1 MEKALEQLK
10 AKIEK
15 TLGREMKTP
24 RDFDFLAARIYTL
37 TQTHISSTTLKRMW
51 GYLEKEQNHK
61 PQIFTLNILART
73 AGYKDWESFEK
84 SSEAESDS
92 DFINNECLQA
102 ATLIAG
108 DTIRLTWEPDRTV
121 TIRYEGIDMFTVTES
136 VNSKLSVG
144 DTFHVQY
151 FINGEPLQLFCL
163 VHEGGKPTNYI
174 CGRNGGIAFN
184 LLRRS

>member
-37 TQTHISSTTLKRMW
+37 TKTHISSTTLKRMW

-61 PQIFTLNILART
+61 PQLFTLNILART

-84 SSEAESDS
+84 SSEEKCDS
-92 DFINNECLQA
+92 DFISNECLKA
-102 ATLIAG
+102 SSLIVG
-108 DTIRLTWEPDRTV
+108 DTIRLTWKPNRTV
-121 TIRYEGIDMFTVTES
+121 IIRYEGIDMFTVTES
-136 VNSKLSVG
+136 MNSKLSVG
-144 DTFHVQY
+144 DSFHVSY

-163 VHEGGKPTNYI
+163 VHEGGQPTNYV
-174 CGRNGGIAFN
+174 CGRNGGITFN
-184 LLRRS
+184 LL

>member
-10 AKIEK
+10 AKLEN

-37 TQTHISSTTLKRMW
+37 THTHISSTTLKRMW

-61 PQIFTLNILART
+61 PQIFTLNILARA

-102 ATLIAG
+102 STLITG

-136 VNSKLSVG
+136 VNSKLSIG

-184 LLRRS
+184 LLRRT